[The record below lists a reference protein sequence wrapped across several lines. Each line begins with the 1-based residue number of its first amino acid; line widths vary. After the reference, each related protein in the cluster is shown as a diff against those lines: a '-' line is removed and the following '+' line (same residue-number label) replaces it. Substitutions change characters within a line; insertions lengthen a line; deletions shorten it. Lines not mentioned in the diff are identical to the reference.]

1 MPRTQANRR
10 KRNFWNSRRV
20 VILILILGALGAG
33 GYYWYTTNAVVK
45 DTEGEAELQTAIAR
59 RGDLIIYASASGEVV
74 ASTEVTLG
82 FDEYGTLSE
91 LLIDLGDEVQVGDV
105 LARLETD
112 DTPEAIAAEVAQAQ
126 LDVLEAQKVLD
137 DLYKNADKEAATAL
151 IAVEDARQA
160 LDDLLNSETG
170 QAEVWQAL
178 VAAQEA
184 VEDAETAHYISQSTA
199 SQADIDAAWAQVILS
214 QEALEKAQENYEPHA
229 HKADSDLTKANFQ
242 AQLSEAQGDY
252 DEAVRN
258 YNAMT
263 STGSDLDQAAAA
275 AELATA
281 QAALADAE
289 RAWERSKEGPSEGEI
304 ALAEAEL
311 ALAQAE
317 WERLKDGADPEDIA
331 FAEAELANA
340 RANLDLALDKQAV
353 LELESPIDGTV
364 VEITSEV
371 GETLNDETKFITVAD
386 LNHPRLE
393 VYLDET
399 DIENV
404 AVGYDVEVI
413 FDAFPDE
420 VFYGQVIEV
429 DPSLYTS
436 SNVTTIKTLVEL
448 DAESFSKPRDLP
460 IGLNAAVDV
469 IGGRA
474 ENAVLIPVEALRE
487 LGPNEYAVFVVG
499 DDGEPKLRTVEVGI
513 MDFTSA
519 EIISGLEAGEE
530 VTTGIVETNQ

>member
-1 MPRTQANRR
+1 MPRSQASRR
-10 KRNFWNSRRV
+10 KRKFWNNKTII
-20 VILILILGALGAG
+20 ILVLIIGALGVG
-33 GYYWYTTNAVVK
+33 SYYWFTTNTEVNEA
-45 DTEGEAELQTAIAR
+45 EGEATLQTAVAR

-82 FDEYGTLSE
+82 FEEYGTLTE
-91 LLIDLGDEVQVGDV
+91 LLVELGDEVQTDDILG
-105 LARLETD
+105 RLETE
-112 DTPEAIAAEVAQAQ
+112 DTAEAIAAEVAQAQ

-137 DLYKNADKEAATAL
+137 DLYKNADKEGATAL
-151 IAVEDARQA
+151 IAVEDAQLA

-170 QAEVWQAL
+170 QAEAWQAL

-184 VEDAETAHYISQSTA
+184 VDDAESAYYTSQSTA
-199 SQADIDAAWAQVILS
+199 SQANIDAAWAQVILS

-229 HKADSDLTKANFQ
+229 DKADTDLTKANFQ
-242 AQLSEAQGDY
+242 AQLSAAQGDY

-263 STGSDLDQAAAA
+263 STGSELDQSVAA

-289 RAWERSKEGPSEGEI
+289 RAWERAKEGPSQGEI

-311 ALAQAE
+311 ALAVAE
-317 WERLKDGADPEDIA
+317 WERLRDGADPEDIA
-331 FAEAELANA
+331 FAEAELANVQ
-340 RANLDLALDKQAV
+340 ANLDLALEKQAV

-364 VEITSEV
+364 VDIDAEV

-386 LNHPRLE
+386 LNQPRLE

-399 DIENV
+399 DIMNV
-404 AVGYDVEVI
+404 AVGYEVDVI
-413 FDAFPDE
+413 FDAFPDDI
-420 VFYGQVIEV
+420 FQGTVIEV
-429 DPSLYTS
+429 DPSLYES
-436 SNVTTIKTLVEL
+436 GNITTIKTLVEL
-448 DAESFSKPRDLP
+448 NPQSFSKPIDLP

-474 ENAVLIPVEALRE
+474 ENAVLVPVEALRD
-487 LGPNEYAVFVVG
+487 LGDGEYAVFVIG
-499 DDGEPKLRTVEVGI
+499 DDGEPKLRVVEVGI

-519 EIISGLEAGEE
+519 EIISGLDEGEV
-530 VTTGIVETNQ
+530 VTTGIVDTE

>member
-1 MPRTQANRR
+1 MLRSQAKRR
-10 KRNFWNSRRV
+10 KRKFWNGKTIIILV
-20 VILILILGALGAG
+20 VILGALGAG
-33 GYYWYTTNAVVK
+33 GYYWYTTNPMVAEA
-45 DTEGEAELQTAIAR
+45 EGEAELQTAVAR

-82 FDEYGTLSE
+82 FEEYGTLSE
-91 LLIDLGDEVQVGDV
+91 LLTELGDAVQAGDV

-126 LDVLEAQKVLD
+126 LNVLEAQQVLD
-137 DLYKNADKEAATAL
+137 DLYKNADREAALAL
-151 IAVEDARQA
+151 IDVEEKQQA
-160 LDDLLNSETG
+160 LDDLINSKTG

-184 VEDAETAHYISQSTA
+184 VENAETAYFISQSTA

-229 HKADSDLTKANFQ
+229 HKADTDLTKANFQ
-242 AQLSEAQGDY
+242 AQLSAAQGDY

-258 YNAMT
+258 YNAMI

-317 WERLKDGADPEDIA
+317 WERLKDGVDPEDIA

-340 RANLDLALDKQAV
+340 QATLGLALEKQAI

-364 VEITSEV
+364 VDISAEV
-371 GETLNDETKFITVAD
+371 GETLNDEAKFITIAD

-404 AVGYDVEVI
+404 AVGYEVEVV
-413 FDAFPDE
+413 FDAFPDD
-420 VFYGQVIEV
+420 VFNGQVIEV
-429 DPSLYTS
+429 DPSLYES
-436 SNVTTIKTLVEL
+436 QNVTTIKTLVEL
-448 DAESFSKPRDLP
+448 DVESFAKPRDLP

-474 ENAVLIPVEALRE
+474 ENAVLIPVEALRD
-487 LGPNEYAVFVVG
+487 LGEGEYAVFVVG
-499 DDGEPKLRTVEVGI
+499 DDGEPRLRTVEVGI

-519 EIISGLEAGEE
+519 EIIAGLDAGEE
-530 VTTGIVETNQ
+530 VTTGIVDTE